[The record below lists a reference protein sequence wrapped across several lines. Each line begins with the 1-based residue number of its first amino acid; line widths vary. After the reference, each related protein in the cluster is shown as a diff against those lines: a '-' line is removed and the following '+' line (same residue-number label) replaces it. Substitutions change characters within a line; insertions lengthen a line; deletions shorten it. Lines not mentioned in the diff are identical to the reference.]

1 MSHAKL
7 LDISKA
13 ALLVVD
19 VQEAFR
25 GVISDLEPIAS
36 RISVAVRGFQILGRP
51 VFVTEQYPKGLGH
64 TVSEIGEVLPADVKL
79 IEKTAFS
86 ACGAAGFSDA
96 LREAGISQV
105 AVCGIETH
113 ICVNQTVH
121 DLIDHG
127 FDVHIL
133 TDCVASRS
141 EHDKQT
147 GLSKMFASGVVA
159 SSVEM
164 ALFELMRGST
174 HYKFKQIQRLVK

>member
-7 LDISKA
+7 LDIRKT

-25 GVISDLEPIAS
+25 GVISDLEQIAS

-51 VFVTEQYPKGLGH
+51 VFVTEQYPAGLGR
-64 TVSEIGEVLPADVKL
+64 TVSEINEVLPAGAVL

-86 ACGAAGFSDA
+86 SCGATGFSDA
-96 LREAGISQV
+96 LREAGVSQV
-105 AVCGIETH
+105 SICGIETH

-121 DLIDHG
+121 DLIDLG
-127 FDVHIL
+127 FDVHLL
-133 TDCVASRS
+133 TDCVGSRFDY
-141 EHDKQT
+141 DKQA
-147 GLSKMFASGVVA
+147 GLSKMFASGAVA

-164 ALFELMRGST
+164 ALFEMMRDAK
-174 HYKFKQIQRLVK
+174 HDKFKEIQRLVK

>member
-7 LDISKA
+7 LDISKT

-25 GVISDLEPIAS
+25 GVISDLEQIAS
-36 RISVAVRGFQILGRP
+36 RISVAVRGFEILDRP
-51 VFVTEQYPKGLGH
+51 VFVTEQYSKGLGR
-64 TVSEIGEVLPADVKL
+64 TVSEIGKALPADVVL

-86 ACGAAGFSDA
+86 SCGAAGFSDA
-96 LREAGISQV
+96 LRAASISHV

-121 DLIDHG
+121 DLMDLG

-141 EHDKQT
+141 DHDKQA
-147 GLSKMFASGVVA
+147 GLSRMFASGAVA

-164 ALFELMRGST
+164 ALFELMRDAK
-174 HYKFKQIQRLVK
+174 HDKFKEIQRLVK